1 MWKPVLVEG
10 QGDKTATEDNN
21 RPPSSNSNSSVSFF
35 WDGGLLANT
44 PLRQTIIAHRDYWLR
59 VKKLEVK
66 IPRLRYGIINLHP
79 AKQEYL
85 PSDYDGVVDRK
96 NDIIYHD
103 RTLFDENVAVIM
115 SDFAALAESLTKLA
129 EEKG

>member
-59 VKKLEVK
+59 VKKLEDK

-85 PSDYDGVVDRK
+85 PSDYDGLLTERMTS
-96 NDIIYHD
+96 Y
-103 RTLFDENVAVIM
+103 IM
-115 SDFAALAESLTKLA
+115 TEHYLMKMLQLLCLISRR
-129 EEKG
+129 

>member
-59 VKKLEVK
+59 VKKLEDK

-103 RTLFDENVAVIM
+103 RTLFDENIAVIM
-115 SDFAALAESLTKLA
+115 SDFAALAESLMKLA
-129 EEKG
+129 

>member
-44 PLRQTIIAHRDYWLR
+44 PLRQTIIAQRDYWLR
-59 VKKLEVK
+59 VKKLEDK
-66 IPRLRYGIINLHP
+66 IPTLRYGIINLHP

-103 RTLFDENVAVIM
+103 RTLFDENIAVIM
-115 SDFAALAESLTKLA
+115 SDFAALAESLMKLA
-129 EEKG
+129 